1 MTPTPQRAL
10 SGRNLSDVK
19 FTNRAVIFR
28 TIRDLGTVSRAE
40 LARRTNLNPATV
52 SNIVRELLEKGLVEE
67 AGLGESRGGRRP
79 SLLRINPT
87 RGYVIAISLERLA
100 IRGMLTDLDLRET
113 TRRTTTSSSLSH
125 PADITLQAL
134 MSLIR
139 TLVAE
144 SGVDRDKIIGI
155 GIGVPGPLDIRQGTL
170 ISSPN
175 FPAWDGTPLRRI
187 IEEEVRIATFLDND
201 ANVCALAEKWF
212 GVAREMDDF
221 VYILADTG
229 VGGGIMIDGDICRGV
244 HDIAG
249 EIGHMT
255 IHLDG
260 PRCVCGNFGCLEL
273 YASPLVATELVRRA
287 VAGGR
292 MSCAVELVG
301 GDAEKISFEVVVQ
314 AAQQGDALALEAL
327 DSITKAL
334 AVGISNV
341 INTLDPEAVLVGGRI
356 SLAGD
361 LVLDKLR
368 EIVAQRIMSGGTI
381 AVPIILG
388 ELQREAPL
396 IGAFCL
402 VLREL
407 FQNPEVSFA
416 APSFGPLPL
425 HVDRPKRLSEP
436 QMSG

>member
-1 MTPTPQRAL
+1 
-10 SGRNLSDVK
+10 
-19 FTNRAVIFR
+19 
-28 TIRDLGTVSRAE
+28 
-40 LARRTNLNPATV
+40 
-52 SNIVRELLEKGLVEE
+52 
-67 AGLGESRGGRRP
+67 
-79 SLLRINPT
+79 
-87 RGYVIAISLERLA
+87 
-100 IRGMLTDLDLRET
+100 
-113 TRRTTTSSSLSH
+113 
-125 PADITLQAL
+125 
-134 MSLIR
+134 
-139 TLVAE
+139 
-144 SGVDRDKIIGI
+144 
-155 GIGVPGPLDIRQGTL
+155 
-170 ISSPN
+170 
-175 FPAWDGTPLRRI
+175 
-187 IEEEVRIATFLDND
+187 
-201 ANVCALAEKWF
+201 
-212 GVAREMDDF
+212 
-221 VYILADTG
+221 
-229 VGGGIMIDGDICRGV
+229 
-244 HDIAG
+244 
-249 EIGHMT
+249 
-255 IHLDG
+255 
-260 PRCVCGNFGCLEL
+260 
-273 YASPLVATELVRRA
+273 VRRA